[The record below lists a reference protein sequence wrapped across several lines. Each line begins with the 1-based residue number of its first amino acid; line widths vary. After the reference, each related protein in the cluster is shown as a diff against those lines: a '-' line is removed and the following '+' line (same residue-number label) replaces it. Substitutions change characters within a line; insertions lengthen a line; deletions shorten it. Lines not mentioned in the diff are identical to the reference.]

1 MIAGT
6 LALAVGLGM
15 DVMSV
20 CLGVGVRW
28 NGWRQRFRMAWHM
41 GLFQF
46 LMPVTGWLI
55 GKPLAQHIVGWGR
68 YAAAA
73 LVFAVGAKMLVEV
86 LKKRG
91 QRGTGILPV
100 GGMGVPPMRLEGF
113 QPSRDGETDSSSSM
127 VQANGT
133 VNMGG
138 TPIPR
143 DARDPTRGWSLVM
156 LSIATSLD
164 ALVVGFSL
172 ELRSP
177 GVSIWWPSVI
187 IGIVAATMALTGIAV
202 GKFMGE
208 KLGKWAELLGAVVLM
223 AIGVSFVVW
232 R

>member
-1 MIAGT
+1 
-6 LALAVGLGM
+6 
-15 DVMSV
+15 
-20 CLGVGVRW
+20 
-28 NGWRQRFRMAWHM
+28 
-41 GLFQF
+41 
-46 LMPVTGWLI
+46 MP
-55 GKPLAQHIVGWGR
+55 R
-68 YAAAA
+68 C
-73 LVFAVGAKMLVEV
+73 
-86 LKKRG
+86 
-91 QRGTGILPV
+91 
-100 GGMGVPPMRLEGF
+100 
-113 QPSRDGETDSSSSM
+113 ETPAS
-127 VQANGT
+127 
-133 VNMGG
+133 
-138 TPIPR
+138 
-143 DARDPTRGWSLVM
+143 RDPTRGWSLVM